1 MQGPIIKFPG
11 TYDELDIRC
20 PRCNSN
26 QITVSLDSRGHYAV
40 IDCNNCGY
48 KKNDKLQIEH

>member
-20 PRCNSN
+20 PKCNSN

-40 IDCNNCGY
+40 IECNNCNY
-48 KKNDKLQIEH
+48 KKGDKI